1 MNGTQK
7 MAVMFCLLFSPLLAE
22 DAPQAETQ
30 EASTEADRQK
40 LEEEALK
47 LDREVEISKKR
58 AERIKEAATK
68 QLAETA
74 KITEDFLKLDRKLEM
89 VMKGAERTLDA
100 AYKQLAETAKVL
112 AEKANQTKSPL
123 YVLHSKKAAN
133 RALELFKT
141 TNERRIRQA
150 WADRGSRPGDG
161 SEALIQKEIDHEYQK
176 EKARIEGFLDESLRG
191 E

>member
-1 MNGTQK
+1 MRW
-7 MAVMFCLLFSPLLAE
+7 VRLIVSLFVFCLLSSPLLAE

-58 AERIKEAATK
+58 AERIKE
-68 QLAETA
+68 ETA